1 MLRVVLDSN
10 VILSG
15 LMSPKGTTGQIVQAW
30 KDNRFNLLICEAQL
44 DEIRRVLAYP
54 KIQKRLNWSADKI
67 NLFVKQLS
75 FRAENV
81 DISGIEAHVPQDV
94 DDEMLLATLIAT
106 KADYLVSGDGD
117 LLALRESYA
126 IITPAEF
133 LVLIRNA

>member
-1 MLRVVLDSN
+1 MLRIVLDSN

-15 LMSPKGTTGQIVQAW
+15 LMSPKGTTGKIVQAW
-30 KDNRFNLLICEAQL
+30 KDNRFNLLICEAHT
-44 DEIRRVLAYP
+44 DEIRRVLAYQ
-54 KIQKRLNWSADKI
+54 KIQKRLNWSAEKI

-81 DISGIEAHVPQDV
+81 DISGIEAHVPQDA

-106 KADYLVSGDGD
+106 KADYLVSGDSD

-126 IITPAEF
+126 VITPAEF
-133 LVLIRNA
+133 LVLLCSA